1 MTRCMRTLLT
11 AMTVAAARRP
21 LMHLLRA
28 VLPDESVAPMTWCAA
43 MMAASAL
50 LFVLPAC
57 FMKPWQSERMEHPMH
72 EAPRWALV
80 LLMSML
86 GALALPWLN
95 GRWAMLMGLEMK
107 PVMLQAGWK
116 AMLQVTALAIV
127 PAVTEELFFRG
138 AMLSGLLTG
147 CSRKTAVLL
156 TTVSFAL
163 MHGAAAG
170 LPGQLIIG
178 GMLSVLMLRTGSLP
192 LTAAAHAVYNVGIL
206 CLPAVPG
213 WGAALLMA
221 ALAGGAALLCREI
234 PRMAEPRMKQGEG
247 IAAAAMLLIALAAA
261 LL

>member
-1 MTRCMRTLLT
+1 MTRCMRTLLM
-11 AMTVAAARRP
+11 AMIVAAARRP

-28 VLPDESVAPMTWCAA
+28 VLPDESVAPMIWCAA

-57 FMKPWQSERMEHPMH
+57 FMKPWQQERMERPMH
-72 EAPRWALV
+72 EAPQWGLAV
-80 LLMSML
+80 LLSLL

-95 GRWAMLMGLEMK
+95 GRWAALTGMEMK
-107 PVMLQAGWK
+107 PVVLQAGWK
-116 AMLQVTALAIV
+116 AALQVTALAIV
-127 PAVTEELFFRG
+127 PAVTEEIFFRG

-156 TTVSFAL
+156 TTAAFAL

-178 GMLSVLMLRTGSLP
+178 GLLSVLMLRTGSLP

-213 WGAALLMA
+213 WVAALLMA
-221 ALAGGAALLCREI
+221 ALAGGAVLLLRGM
-234 PRMAEPRMKQGEG
+234 PPMAEPRMKRGEG
-247 IAAAAMLLIALAAA
+247 LAAAAMLLTALATA